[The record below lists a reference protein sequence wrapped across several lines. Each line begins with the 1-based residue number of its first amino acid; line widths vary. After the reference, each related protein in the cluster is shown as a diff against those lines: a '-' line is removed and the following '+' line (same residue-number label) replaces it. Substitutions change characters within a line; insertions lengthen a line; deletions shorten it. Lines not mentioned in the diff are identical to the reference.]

1 MVGDGG
7 VETIS
12 VSTLDGEERKS
23 YLPVMA
29 TQTIKEIIE
38 DRGGYVAV
46 AAALSTP
53 KRKVPKTTVHTWVR
67 TNTIPWWREPAVLAI
82 PKAAKAKRGKA
93 S

>member
-1 MVGDGG
+1 
-7 VETIS
+7 
-12 VSTLDGEERKS
+12 
-23 YLPVMA
+23 MA

-67 TNTIPWWREPAVLAI
+67 TNTIPWWREDAVLAI
-82 PKAAKAKRGKA
+82 PKKPAKKRKVAA
-93 S
+93 